1 MAKVVIF
8 GSSDIAEVV
17 YFYLT
22 HDSEHEV
29 VAFTVDRDYLTAD
42 TFQGLPMV
50 PYEQLEEYYPPDQY
64 QLFIAISYIK
74 VNQLRKSK
82 YLDAKGRGYK
92 FISYV
97 SSKAFYHNTP
107 IGENTFITER
117 NLIQPFVLIGNNC
130 ILLGPNYIGHHS
142 VINDHCFLT
151 ADVSIGGSS
160 TIGEAS
166 FIGLNA
172 TIRNWISIGKEN
184 IIGAGSIILS
194 NTEDRA
200 VYSPGETP
208 KFTVPSNLIRI

>member
-8 GSSDIAEVV
+8 GCSDIADVV
-17 YFYLT
+17 YFYLAR
-22 HDSEHEV
+22 DSEHEI
-29 VAFTVDRDYLTAD
+29 VAFTVDGDYLTAD

-50 PYEQLEEYYPPDQY
+50 PYENLESYYPPDRY

-82 YLDAKGRGYK
+82 YLDAKARGYK

-97 SSKAFYHNTP
+97 SSKALYHDTP
-107 IGENTFITER
+107 IGENTFIAEG

-130 ILLGPNYIGHHS
+130 ILLGPNYVGHHTT
-142 VINDHCFLT
+142 IADHCFLT

-172 TIRNWISIGKEN
+172 TIRNWVSIGKEN

-200 VYSPGETP
+200 VYAPGETP
-208 KFTVPSNLIRI
+208 KFAVPSNLIRI

>member
-17 YFYLT
+17 YSYLT
-22 HDSEHEV
+22 SDSEHEI
-29 VAFTVDRDYLTAD
+29 VAFTVDRDYMTAD

-50 PYEQLEEYYPPDQY
+50 PYERLAEYYPPDRY
-64 QLFIAISYIK
+64 QLFIAISYLR
-74 VNQLRKSK
+74 VNQLRKQK
-82 YLDAKGRGYK
+82 YLDAKKRGYK

-107 IGENTFITER
+107 VGENSFVAER
-117 NLIQPFVLIGNNC
+117 NLIQPFVSIGNNC

-142 VINDHCFLT
+142 VIQDHCFLA
-151 ADVSIGGSS
+151 ADVSIGGGVNVGES
-160 TIGEAS
+160 T

-172 TIRNWISIGKEN
+172 TIRNSISIGKEN

-194 NTEDRA
+194 DTEDRA

-208 KFTVPSNLIRI
+208 KFAVPSNLIKI

>member
-8 GSSDIAEVV
+8 GSSDIADVV

-22 HDSEHEV
+22 RDSEHEI
-29 VAFTVDRDYLTAD
+29 VAFTVDGDYITAD

-50 PYEQLEEYYPPDQY
+50 PYEKLEEYYPPDRY
-64 QLFIAISYIK
+64 QLFIAISYLK

-82 YLDAKGRGYK
+82 YLNAKSRGYK

-97 SSKAFYHNTP
+97 SSKAFYHDTP
-107 IGENTFITER
+107 VGENTFIIER
-117 NLIQPFVLIGNNC
+117 NLIQPFVSIGNNC

-142 VINDHCFLT
+142 TIEDHCFL
-151 ADVSIGGSS
+151 AANISIGGGV
-160 TIGEAS
+160 TIGES
-166 FIGLNA
+166 TFIGLNA
-172 TIRNWISIGKEN
+172 TIRNSISIGKEN

-194 NTEDRA
+194 DTEDRA

-208 KFTVPSNLIRI
+208 KFEIPSNLIKI

>member
-1 MAKVVIF
+1 MTKVVIF
-8 GSSDIAEVV
+8 GSSDLAEVV
-17 YFYLT
+17 HFYLT
-22 HDSEHEV
+22 SDSDREI
-29 VAFTVDRDYLTAD
+29 VAFTVDEDYITAD
-42 TFQGLPMV
+42 TFLGLPMV
-50 PYEQLEEYYPPDQY
+50 PYEQLEAYYPPDRY

-82 YLDAKGRGYK
+82 YLDAKSRGYK

-97 SSKAFYHNTP
+97 SSNAYYHGTP

-117 NLIQPFVLIGNNC
+117 NLIQPFVSIGNNC

-142 VINDHCFLT
+142 IIEDHCFLT
-151 ADVSIGGSS
+151 ANVSIGGSS

-172 TIRNWISIGKEN
+172 TIRNWVSIGKEN

-194 NTEDRA
+194 STEDRA
-200 VYSPGETP
+200 VYAPGETP
-208 KFTVPSNLIRI
+208 KFAVPSNLVRI

>member
-8 GSSDIAEVV
+8 GSSDIADVV

-22 HDSEHEV
+22 RDSEHEI
-29 VAFTVDRDYLTAD
+29 VAFTVDEDYITAD

-50 PYEQLEEYYPPDQY
+50 PYEKLEEYYPPDRY
-64 QLFIAISYIK
+64 QLFIAISYLK

-82 YLDAKGRGYK
+82 YLNAKLRGYK

-97 SSKAFYHNTP
+97 SSKAFYHDTP
-107 IGENTFITER
+107 VGENTFIIER
-117 NLIQPFVLIGNNC
+117 NLIQPFVSIGNNC

-142 VINDHCFLT
+142 VINDHCFLA
-151 ADVSIGGSS
+151 ADISIGGGV
-160 TIGEAS
+160 TIGES
-166 FIGLNA
+166 TFIGLNA
-172 TIRNWISIGKEN
+172 TIRNSISIGKEN

-194 NTEDRA
+194 DTEDRA

-208 KFTVPSNLIRI
+208 KFEIPSNLIKI

>member
-1 MAKVVIF
+1 MAKVIIF
-8 GSSDIAEVV
+8 GSSDLAEVV
-17 YFYLT
+17 HFYLT
-22 HDSEHEV
+22 SDSDHEI
-29 VAFTVDRDYLTAD
+29 VAFTVDRDYIIAD
-42 TFQGLPMV
+42 TFLGLPMV
-50 PYEQLEEYYPPDQY
+50 PYENLEAYYPADRY
-64 QLFIAISYIK
+64 QLFIAISYLK

-82 YLDAKGRGYK
+82 YLDAKSRGYK

-97 SSKAFYHNTP
+97 SSQAYYHDTP

-117 NLIQPFVLIGNNC
+117 NLIQPFVSIGNNC
-130 ILLGPNYIGHHS
+130 ILLGPNYVGHHT
-142 VINDHCFLT
+142 IIEDHCFLT

-172 TIRNWISIGKEN
+172 TIRNWVSIGKEN

-208 KFTVPSNLIRI
+208 KFAVPSNLVRI

>member
-8 GSSDIAEVV
+8 GSTEIADVV

-22 HDSEHEV
+22 RDSEHEI
-29 VAFTVDRDYLTAD
+29 VAFTVDGDYINAD
-42 TFQGLPMV
+42 TFQGLPLV
-50 PYEQLEEYYPPDQY
+50 PYEKLEEYYPPDRY

-82 YLDAKGRGYK
+82 YLDAKARGYK

-97 SSKAFYHNTP
+97 SSKAFYHDTP

-117 NLIQPFVLIGNNC
+117 NLIQPYVSIGNNC
-130 ILLGPNYIGHHS
+130 ILLGPNYIGHHA
-142 VINDHCFLT
+142 IIEDHCFLT

-172 TIRNWISIGKEN
+172 TIRNWVSIGKEN

-200 VYSPGETP
+200 VYAPGETP
-208 KFTVPSNLIRI
+208 KFAVPSNLIKI

>member
-1 MAKVVIF
+1 MAKVIIF
-8 GSSDIAEVV
+8 GSSDLAEVV
-17 YFYLT
+17 HFYLT
-22 HDSEHEV
+22 SDSDHEI
-29 VAFTVDRDYLTAD
+29 VAFTVDRDYITAD
-42 TFQGLPMV
+42 TFLGLPMV
-50 PYEQLEEYYPPDQY
+50 PYEKLEAYYPPDRY

-82 YLDAKGRGYK
+82 YLDAKSRGYK

-97 SSKAFYHNTP
+97 SPQAYYHDTP

-117 NLIQPFVLIGNNC
+117 NLIQPFVSIGNNC
-130 ILLGPNYIGHHS
+130 ILLGPNYIGHHT
-142 VINDHCFLT
+142 IIEDHCFLT

-172 TIRNWISIGKEN
+172 TIRNWVSIGKEN

-200 VYSPGETP
+200 VYAPGETP
-208 KFTVPSNLIRI
+208 KFAVPSNLVRI

>member
-8 GSSDIAEVV
+8 GSTETAEIV

-22 HDSEHEV
+22 SDSEHEV
-29 VAFTVDRDYLTAD
+29 VAFTVDGDYITTN
-42 TFQGLPMV
+42 TFQGLPLV

-82 YLDAKGRGYK
+82 YLDAKRRGYR

-97 SSKAFYHNTP
+97 SSKAFFNNTP

-117 NLIQPFVLIGNNC
+117 NLIQPFVSIGNNC
-130 ILLGPNYIGHHS
+130 ILLGPNYVGHHTT
-142 VINDHCFLT
+142 IEDHCFLT
-151 ADVSIGGSS
+151 ADVSIGGGSV
-160 TIGEAS
+160 IGEAS

-172 TIRNWISIGKEN
+172 TIRNWVSIGKEN

-194 NTEDRA
+194 NTADQA

-208 KFTVPSNLIRI
+208 KFAVPSNLVKI

>member
-8 GSSDIAEVV
+8 GSSDIAEVIH
-17 YFYLT
+17 FYLT
-22 HDSEHEV
+22 RDSDHEI
-29 VAFTVDRDYLTAD
+29 VAFTVDRDYITAD
-42 TFQGLPMV
+42 TFLGLPMV
-50 PYEQLEEYYPPDQY
+50 PYENLEACYPPDRY

-82 YLDAKGRGYK
+82 YLDAKSRGYK

-97 SSKAFYHNTP
+97 SSQAYYYDTP

-117 NLIQPFVLIGNNC
+117 NLIQPFVSIGNNC

-142 VINDHCFLT
+142 IIEDHCFLT

-172 TIRNWISIGKEN
+172 TIRNWVSIGKEN

-208 KFTVPSNLIRI
+208 KFAVPSNLIQI

>member
-8 GSSDIAEVV
+8 GSSDIADVV

-22 HDSEHEV
+22 RDSEHEI
-29 VAFTVDRDYLTAD
+29 VAFTVDGEYITAD

-50 PYEQLEEYYPPDQY
+50 PYEKLEAYYPPDQY

-82 YLDAKGRGYK
+82 YLDAKSRGYK

-97 SSKAFYHNTP
+97 SSKAFYQDTP

-117 NLIQPFVLIGNNC
+117 NLIQPFVSIGNNC
-130 ILLGPNYIGHHS
+130 ILLGPNYIGHHTT
-142 VINDHCFLT
+142 IEDHCFLT

-172 TIRNWISIGKEN
+172 TIRNWVLIGKEN

-200 VYSPGETP
+200 VYSPGETL
-208 KFTVPSNLIRI
+208 KLEVPSNLIRI